1 MLYSPPTSDD
11 RGIWDLWLTQ
21 TYQGTVVAADE
32 AGIFTTLE
40 NAPAGIPELATRLG
54 FDQRAT
60 SIVVRL
66 LAALG
71 LLVPRED
78 RFHLTD
84 QARIYLLP
92 SSPFYWGPMMRIGV
106 SEWHYSTALA
116 AMKKKESASLT
127 RPDGTPLA
135 AGTGR
140 ASDGWAEGKI
150 SSEDA
155 RQIAARMHAHS
166 LAPAIACARNYDFT
180 GVRRLLDVG
189 GGSGCFA
196 IAMAR
201 MYPDLRCTIMEL
213 PTMCDAAHRYI
224 EEGGVAD
231 RVDTMAVDMFR
242 DRWPEGYEAI
252 FFSNIWHDWNFTTCS
267 WLAKRSYE
275 VLPPGGRIL
284 LHEMLLDEDGAGP
297 RAAASFSMMMLLAT
311 QGQQFTLDELKTIL
325 GNAGFADVVTRPTSA
340 YYSVTAGYKLK

>member
-1 MLYSPPTSDD
+1 
-11 RGIWDLWLTQ
+11 LTQ

-32 AGIFTTLE
+32 AGIFTALE
-40 NAPAGIPELATRLG
+40 SAPAGISELATRLG
-54 FDQRAT
+54 FDLRAT
-60 SIVVRL
+60 SVFVRL

-84 QARIYLLP
+84 QARTYLLP
-92 SSPFYWGPMMRIGV
+92 SSPFYWGPMMRVGV

-116 AMKKKESASLT
+116 ALKKKESASVT
-127 RPDGTPLA
+127 RPDGTPVVS
-135 AGTGR
+135 GTGR
-140 ASDGWAEGKI
+140 SSDGWAEGKI
-150 SSEDA
+150 SPEDA

-189 GGSGCFA
+189 GGSGCFS

-213 PTMCDAAHRYI
+213 PTMCDAAQMYI
-224 EEGGVAD
+224 KEGGVAN
-231 RVDTMAVDMFR
+231 RVDTMQVDMFR
-242 DRWPEGYEAI
+242 DRWPEGYEAV
-252 FFSNIWHDWNFTTCS
+252 FFSNIWHDWNFRTCS
-267 WLAKRSYE
+267 RLAERSYE
-275 VLPPGGRIL
+275 ALPPGGRIL

-297 RAAASFSMMMLLAT
+297 TAAASFSMLMLLAT
-311 QGQQFTLDELKTIL
+311 QGQQFTLDELKRIL
-325 GNAGFADVVTRPTSA
+325 ENTGFADVLTRPTST
-340 YYSVTAGYKLK
+340 YYSVTAAYKPK